1 MHSVSDQ
8 DSQQAPA
15 TAALSRQLLIR
26 ELGTQD
32 YTTVWH
38 AMQQFTDQRDANTPD
53 QLWLLEHPPVFTQ
66 GQAGKEE
73 HLLLP
78 GDIPVVKVDRG
89 GQVTYHGPGQLM
101 VYVLLDL
108 KRRNLGVRQLVTLLE
123 QVLIQL
129 LTPYGINAYAKAD
142 APGVYVDE
150 GKIAS
155 LGLRVRK
162 GCSFHGLALNVDM
175 DLSPFSRINPC
186 GYAGMQMLQCKD
198 LGGPQTIAE
207 AKQRIVQCFSQQLNV
222 ATLQH
227 TTGLDWQ
234 ND

>member
-1 MHSVSDQ
+1 MHSVSNQ
-8 DSQQAPA
+8 DSQQTPA
-15 TAALSRQLLIR
+15 ITQRLIIR
-26 ELGTQD
+26 ELATQD
-32 YTTVWH
+32 YTSVWH
-38 AMQQFTDQRDANTPD
+38 AMQQFTDQRNDSTPD
-53 QLWLLEHPPVFTQ
+53 QLWLLEHQPVFTQ

-73 HLLLP
+73 HLLFP

-129 LTPYGINAYAKAD
+129 LSPYGINAYAKAD
-142 APGVYVDE
+142 APGVYVD
-150 GKIAS
+150 GAKIAS

-162 GCSFHGLALNVDM
+162 GCTFHGLALNVDM

-186 GYAGMQMLQCKD
+186 GYAGMQMVQCKD
-198 LGGPQTIAE
+198 LGGPQNVAE
-207 AKQRIVQCFSQQLNV
+207 AKQRIVQCFSQQLN
-222 ATLQH
+222 AAALQH